1 MQYSKHLTALSAAFI
16 LGSALS
22 AQAAGMLADA
32 KGMTLYVF
40 DKDAGGVSACYDDC
54 AVKWPPYL
62 GKADDKMTEGW
73 TLVDRTDGTKQWAYD
88 GKPTYYFA
96 GDKAKGD
103 ATGDGMGGKWH
114 VIKE

>member
-1 MQYSKHLTALSAAFI
+1 MKSTKYLAALSVS
-16 LGSALS
+16 LMLS
-22 AQAAGMLADA
+22 TGFAYAQGMIAD
-32 KGMTLYVF
+32 KNGMTLYTF

-62 GKADDKMTEGW
+62 GTADETMGEGW

-88 GKPTYYFA
+88 GKPVYLFA

-103 ATGDGMGGKWH
+103 ATGDAVGGVWH